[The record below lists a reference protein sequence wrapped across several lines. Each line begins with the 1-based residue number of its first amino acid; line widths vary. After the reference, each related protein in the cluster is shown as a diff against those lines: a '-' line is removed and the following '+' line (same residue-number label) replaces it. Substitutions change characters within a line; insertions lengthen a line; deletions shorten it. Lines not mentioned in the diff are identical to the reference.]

1 MCRRS
6 CETIVSLIH
15 GGIEVIAQLLEFCS
29 VSSKFTLDC
38 GITGIERRL
47 CESNKA
53 RELDADD
60 LLARTRA
67 LKALAADFHEVIE
80 DEDGLELESYDGKLK
95 IKVAGKSFRL
105 DTDGDEGSSVVCD
118 GHDLYS
124 FDRAVSQVSVFSFDK
139 VVQNSPFWLVIDPS
153 PEVLAKFKISKA
165 GAGSFNI
172 KSEDQNVLYN
182 VSFDKDGLSS
192 IRYVDQNRQ
201 SALKNF
207 ANPAKKSVANFGA
220 ISRKLL
226 ALAEPP
232 F

>member
-1 MCRRS
+1 MKL
-6 CETIVSLIH
+6 TD
-15 GGIEVIAQLLEFCS
+15 IA
-29 VSSKFTLDC
+29 C
-38 GITGIERRL
+38 GVLMMAAFQI
-47 CESNKA
+47 CQAS
-53 RELDADD
+53 DADD

-172 KSEDQNVLYN
+172 KSEEQNVLYN

-201 SALKNF
+201 SVIYTLKNRD
-207 ANPAKKSVANFGA
+207 FGYA
-220 ISRKLL
+220 PKDADFVFTIPEGVTVDDQR
-226 ALAEPP
+226 
-232 F
+232 

>member
-1 MCRRS
+1 M
-6 CETIVSLIH
+6 
-15 GGIEVIAQLLEFCS
+15 
-29 VSSKFTLDC
+29 
-38 GITGIERRL
+38 
-47 CESNKA
+47 
-53 RELDADD
+53 
-60 LLARTRA
+60 
-67 LKALAADFHEVIE
+67 
-80 DEDGLELESYDGKLK
+80 
-95 IKVAGKSFRL
+95 
-105 DTDGDEGSSVVCD
+105 VCD

-201 SALKNF
+201 SVTYTLKNRD
-207 ANPAKKSVANFGA
+207 FGYA
-220 ISRKLL
+220 PKDADFVFTIPEGVTVDDQR
-226 ALAEPP
+226 
-232 F
+232 